1 MGGNSISLISLIE
14 RSIFTF
20 GNVVSG
26 KSKCFLNYPPR
37 YNKVKRNSR
46 EVEFELVKDEVEEID
61 KLIQKGQ
68 KELNW
73 NSDSKLIFYEIIQ

>member
-1 MGGNSISLISLIE
+1 MVEVNDSS
-14 RSIFTF
+14 F
-20 GNVVSG
+20 
-26 KSKCFLNYPPR
+26 R

-73 NSDSKLIFYEIIQ
+73 NSDSKLILCSTITSYYIWWHYSC

>member
-1 MGGNSISLISLIE
+1 MVKVNVSSIIL
-14 RSIFTF
+14 
-20 GNVVSG
+20 
-26 KSKCFLNYPPR
+26 PR

-73 NSDSKLIFYEIIQ
+73 NSDSKLILYYL